1 MLITPRYPQNDL
13 LSVAH
18 ALGVHLQVF
27 QRTGSK
33 SLICS
38 TFFFTRYNQTPP
50 PTQAYSSLGSSSQ
63 SALMR
68 NSVVNSVGRNLEV
81 SPAQVSDLLYI
92 GHFFQ
97 HDVSNTRF
105 SCVGQSSEV
114 TVCFQSP
121 QGQLQQFP
129 LQKSPTHYFSGAPT
143 YGKMVNL
150 GFPFPQ
156 PMFNSWI
163 DSPIKL

>member
-1 MLITPRYPQNDL
+1 MCIFRYFKELDQESLFL
-13 LSVAH
+13 LHTIQPDTSPNPGIQFSGKFFAERADAQLSCQLH
-18 ALGVHLQVF
+18 WTQLRGLTSPGSRSLVHW
-27 QRTGSK
+27 
-33 SLICS
+33 
-38 TFFFTRYNQTPP
+38 TF
-50 PTQAYSSLGSSSQ
+50 LSQ
-63 SALMR
+63 
-68 NSVVNSVGRNLEV
+68 
-81 SPAQVSDLLYI
+81 I
-92 GHFFQ
+92 FQ

-129 LQKSPTHYFSGAPT
+129 LQKSQPHYFSGAPR